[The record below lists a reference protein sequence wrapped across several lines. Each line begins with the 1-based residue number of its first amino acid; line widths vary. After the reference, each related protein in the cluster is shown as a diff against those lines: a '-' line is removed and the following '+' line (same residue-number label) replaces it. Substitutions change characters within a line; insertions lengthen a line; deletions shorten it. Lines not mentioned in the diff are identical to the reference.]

1 MDFKEVLAR
10 LFNYSQRCDFIIAA
24 GLTKVNGFGTITL
37 SEIELLSIFGITLFF
52 YVLLSISAKISIN
65 IFLTKRGWLYD

>member
-10 LFNYSQRCDFIIAA
+10 IFSYSQRCEFIIATD
-24 GLTKVNGFGTITL
+24 LTKVNGYGTITL
-37 SEIELLSIFGITLFF
+37 SENELLSIFGITLFF
-52 YVLLSISAKISIN
+52 YVLLSISAKFSIN

>member
-10 LFNYSQRCDFIIAA
+10 IFGYSQRCEFIIATD
-24 GLTKVNGFGTITL
+24 LTKVNGYGTITL
-37 SEIELLSIFGITLFF
+37 SENELLSIFGITLFF
-52 YVLLSISAKISIN
+52 YVLLSISAKFSIN